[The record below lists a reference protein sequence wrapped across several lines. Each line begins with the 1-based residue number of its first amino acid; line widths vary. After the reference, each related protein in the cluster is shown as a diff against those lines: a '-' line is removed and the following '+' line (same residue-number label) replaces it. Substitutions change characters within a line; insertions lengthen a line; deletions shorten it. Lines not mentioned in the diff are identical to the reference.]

1 MRLTRLSSGLLVATD
16 TVPGARSVAAGVWVG
31 VGSRDEA
38 GPEAGVSHL
47 LEHVVFKGTQR
58 RTAQEIS
65 RTVDRHGGDL
75 NAYTTKEFTAF
86 HGRMPLSGQELLL
99 DLLSDIVTRP
109 LLAEPDVVSER
120 QVVLEELAMD
130 DDSPEDVAHRALAR
144 SVFDAHALGRDTAGE
159 RATIASLGPD
169 ALGAFYR
176 RWYATRCAVV
186 TVAGPIDHDMVV
198 AQVEAAFTM
207 LPVGGATPARR
218 APEPLG
224 DDGVEVHLDDS
235 EQVHLAWGW
244 RGLSRTDPDH
254 EALDVVNHVLGGG
267 LSSRLFDEIRER
279 RGLAYSVYSGAASFV
294 DSGMVTVYAGTMPEH
309 ADEVIELVDR
319 ELGALRRDG
328 ISDEEL
334 EVAVGYLTGSYE
346 LGLDDTGAR
355 MARLGDALVT
365 VGEVIPVDEQIRRW
379 RAVDHEAVRRVL
391 DRVFG
396 APRRLV
402 AVGPVRG
409 SMGA

>member
-1 MRLTRLSSGLLVATD
+1 MRLTRLTSGLLVATD

-38 GPEAGVSHL
+38 APEAGVSHL

-99 DLLSDIVTRP
+99 DLLADIVTRP

-144 SVFDAHALGRDTAGE
+144 SVFDPHALGRDTAGE
-159 RATIASLGPD
+159 RATIATLGPD

-176 RWYATRCAVV
+176 RWYATGCAVV
-186 TVAGPIDHDMVV
+186 TVAGPIDHDAVV
-198 AQVEAAFTM
+198 AQVEAAFAT
-207 LPVGGATPARR
+207 LPLGGASPTRE

-224 DDGVEVHLDDS
+224 DDGVEIHLDDS

-244 RGLSRTDPDH
+244 R
-254 EALDVVNHVLGGG
+254 AVL
-267 LSSRLFDEIRER
+267 R
-279 RGLAYSVYSGAASFV
+279 
-294 DSGMVTVYAGTMPEH
+294 
-309 ADEVIELVDR
+309 
-319 ELGALRRDG
+319 
-328 ISDEEL
+328 
-334 EVAVGYLTGSYE
+334 
-346 LGLDDTGAR
+346 
-355 MARLGDALVT
+355 
-365 VGEVIPVDEQIRRW
+365 
-379 RAVDHEAVRRVL
+379 
-391 DRVFG
+391 
-396 APRRLV
+396 
-402 AVGPVRG
+402 
-409 SMGA
+409 